1 MPAPLP
7 YAGPSLTNP
16 EKRYDPW
23 DNAFATGEGELRR
36 RASDIEGEEYGRY
49 QGGLGVLQ
57 SAYAKAQGAL
67 DNTDLLFSKAADAI
81 GARSGMALN
90 ALRQSLGA
98 RGLNPNSGAASGMLA
113 RLMADRENSVM
124 GAMRDT
130 AIARQQAAAQN
141 FQNALNLAVYQNA
154 PVSSV
159 GLDTETNIFE
169 GLLARRGIESAQKS
183 EKRAAKNSLYGGL
196 IGGGA
201 NLLSGL
207 LGAA

>member
-141 FQNALNLAVYQNA
+141 FQNALNLAAYTNS
-154 PVSSV
+154 PVSGA
-159 GLDTETNIFE
+159 GLETEQNIFE
-169 GLLARRGIESAQKS
+169 GLLARKGIDSAAKS
-183 EKRAAKNSLYGGL
+183 AKKASKNSLLG
-196 IGGGA
+196 
-201 NLLSGL
+201 GL
-207 LGAA
+207 LGGVGSILGGIL